1 MFDPV
6 AYMQNLHSKLKT
18 TKDKYSFVKVSSIAA
33 LEGVLQESRRHR
45 YFFAV
50 CDSQDGLTFRGA
62 GSGFYE
68 RLSYYVFILGKADYG
83 DMAKRAE
90 VMNEARVIYRQL
102 LSRMIK
108 DRLQIPVLDLSQI
121 RFYEVP
127 PAFATGCS
135 GLYFNFTVEEPIE
148 LQYNGADWTT

>member
-1 MFDPV
+1 
-6 AYMQNLHSKLKT
+6 MQGLHSKLKA
-18 TKDKYSFVKVSSIAA
+18 TKDKYAFVKVSSIAA
-33 LEGVLQESRRHR
+33 LEGVLQESRRKN

-50 CDSQDGLTFRGA
+50 CDNQDGETFRGS
-62 GSGFYE
+62 GSGFYD

-90 VMNEARVIYRQL
+90 VMNEARTIYRQL
-102 LSRMIK
+102 LSKMIK
-108 DRLQIPVLDLSQI
+108 DRLQIPVLDLSRI

-148 LQYNGADWTT
+148 LKYNAADWTA